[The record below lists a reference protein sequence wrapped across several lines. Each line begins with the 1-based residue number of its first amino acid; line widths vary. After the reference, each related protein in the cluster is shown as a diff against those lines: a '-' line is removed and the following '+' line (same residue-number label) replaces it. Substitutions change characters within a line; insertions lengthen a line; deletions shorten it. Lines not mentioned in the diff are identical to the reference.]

1 MVKGPN
7 GQRCPGW
14 AGSEPE
20 PLQDKVRGCWDRP
33 RGGPGRDPVDLA
45 AGHRAILQPLG
56 SPAQTIRLILID
68 TYCWY

>member
-20 PLQDKVRGCWDRP
+20 PLQDKVQGLQDP
-33 RGGPGRDPVDLA
+33 RGVRA
-45 AGHRAILQPLG
+45 ATRRAWP
-56 SPAQTIRLILID
+56 PD
-68 TYCWY
+68 TGQSYRHWVTQRKRFV